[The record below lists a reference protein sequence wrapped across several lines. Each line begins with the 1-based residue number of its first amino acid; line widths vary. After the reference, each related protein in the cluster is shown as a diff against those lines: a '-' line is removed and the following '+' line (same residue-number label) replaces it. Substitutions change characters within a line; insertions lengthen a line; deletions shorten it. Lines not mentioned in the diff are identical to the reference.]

1 MYCMCDDFK
10 KLITLVWK
18 FKMEYGYM
26 TYPNT
31 ANSSL
36 CCFSPDFFLQ
46 HKTSKMTVW
55 GHSTLKSRI
64 KSALKD
70 RINKYEGMFFWKTEI
85 KILKNNRWFYYGWSI
100 VIAIF
105 LIFKALLY
113 VGFYGNNIIGF
124 KMLVCARHV

>member
-1 MYCMCDDFK
+1 
-10 KLITLVWK
+10 
-18 FKMEYGYM
+18 M

-64 KSALKD
+64 NSALKG

-85 KILKNNRWFYYGWSI
+85 KILKNKII
-100 VIAIF
+100 VDFIWDDPSLLQYFSF
-105 LIFKALLY
+105 LKHYFMWGSTATI
-113 VGFYGNNIIGF
+113 
-124 KMLVCARHV
+124 